1 MKRLLILLLLLC
13 MCFAAGCTAAP
24 GASPDAEGQEGLT
37 QTATDALGGA
47 PSQEA
52 ANTPDAVSTEPGGT
66 ELPVYPPTIIL
77 DAPWYAYA
85 EDLDEA
91 IDGVLLCR
99 VTGESYRVYAGKGGD
114 VMTDILDESRS
125 PLLNTVYSV
134 EPIACFKGDFEDVTE
149 LSIPGAA
156 DREKNV
162 EEIMEACGVTDP
174 LYIQVFTGK
183 QPEIEIGK
191 LYVFAVSDRFTPYPR
206 IYLRNQSV
214 FPLEGDPDG
223 IQCDG
228 IYLKDLIA
236 LYGED
241 AWNTVKEYCSAP

>member
-13 MCFAAGCTAAP
+13 LCFAAGCSARPAVRP
-24 GASPDAEGQEGLT
+24 EPDAAAQEPT
-37 QTATDALGGA
+37 
-47 PSQEA
+47 
-52 ANTPDAVSTEPGGT
+52 TEPETPT
-66 ELPVYPPTIIL
+66 EEATASSDPETTESPASSLMPVAISF
-77 DAPWYAYA
+77 DSPWYAYA

-114 VMTDILDESRS
+114 VLPNILDESRD
-125 PLLNTVYSV
+125 PLLHTVYSV

-162 EEIMEACGVTDP
+162 EAIMEACGVTDP
-174 LYIQVFTGK
+174 FYIQVFTGK

-214 FPLEGDPDG
+214 FPLEGDPDE